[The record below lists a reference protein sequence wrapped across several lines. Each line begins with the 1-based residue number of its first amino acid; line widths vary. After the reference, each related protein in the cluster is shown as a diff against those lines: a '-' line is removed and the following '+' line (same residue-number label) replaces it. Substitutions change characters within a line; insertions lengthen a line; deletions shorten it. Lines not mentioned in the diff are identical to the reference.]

1 MNNSSRFKDYTN
13 VFSLIKN
20 WVIQMENIVI
30 LAGGGG
36 ERLWPLSRK
45 NRPKQ
50 CISLD
55 KKNTLIQ
62 RTYYNACSITDPK
75 HVFIST
81 RKGLADLI
89 AEQLPG
95 AQLIVE
101 PLGRDSAAGIGY
113 VCAKLLHDKQ
123 DGVTLF
129 MGADYHI
136 PDIEQF
142 KKVLKTA
149 SDVGNQNKIATIGI
163 TPNRPES
170 GFGYIEPGEEIENL
184 SGRAYLVKSFKEKPD
199 KSSAE
204 TYIKKGFLWN
214 SGMFI
219 SKPSILYKNFQKHM
233 PDLHRGLESIRDT
246 NFNETHAKQVFEKLI
261 KISIDFGVM
270 EKTDDLVVVKG
281 DFDWD
286 DIGTWDS
293 LDRIFE
299 LDDDGNIIQS
309 DFLGIE
315 TKNNIIYG
323 EKPIIGFGIQNL
335 VIIDTKDCLFI
346 CPKKRAPEIK
356 KIIKELEENPD
367 LKLLLNY

>member
-1 MNNSSRFKDYTN
+1 MD
-13 VFSLIKN
+13 
-20 WVIQMENIVI
+20 NIVI

-45 NRPKQ
+45 NQPKQ

-55 KKNTLIQ
+55 KENTLIQ
-62 RTYYNACSITDPK
+62 KTYSNACQIVDRK

-81 RKGLADLI
+81 RQALANLI
-89 AEQLPG
+89 IEQIPD

-113 VCAKLLHDKQ
+113 VCAYLLKKKNDY
-123 DGVTLF
+123 VTTF

-136 PDIEQF
+136 PNLDQF

-149 SDVGNQNKIATIGI
+149 TELGKKDKIATLGI
-163 TPNRPES
+163 TPNRPET
-170 GFGYIEPGEEIENL
+170 GFGYIEPGEPITGL
-184 SGRAYLVKSFKEKPD
+184 PGMAYEVKAFKEKP
-199 KSSAE
+199 SESVAIS
-204 TYIKKGFLWN
+204 YIEKGFLWN

-219 SKPSILYKNFQKHM
+219 VKPSVLYKNFQEHM
-233 PDLHRGLESIRDT
+233 PNLFEGLESIRST
-246 NFNETHAKQVFEKLI
+246 NFDNEIATKVFETLS

-270 EKTDDLVVVKG
+270 EKTEDLVVVKG

-293 LDRIFE
+293 LDRI
-299 LDDDGNIIQS
+299 LDQDENGNIIQS
-309 DFLGIE
+309 EFLGIE

-323 EKPIIGFGIQNL
+323 EKPIIGFGIKNL
-335 VIIDTKDCLFI
+335 VVIDTNDCTFI
-346 CPKKRAPEIK
+346 CPKSKAPEIK
-356 KIIKELEENPD
+356 QLIRKLEENPD
-367 LKLLLNY
+367 LRYLLNY